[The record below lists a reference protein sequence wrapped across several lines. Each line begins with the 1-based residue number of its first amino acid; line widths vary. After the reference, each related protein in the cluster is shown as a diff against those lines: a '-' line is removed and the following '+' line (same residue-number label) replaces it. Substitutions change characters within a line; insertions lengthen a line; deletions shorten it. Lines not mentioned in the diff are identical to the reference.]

1 MKIQNIL
8 ATKGPQ
14 VVTVRTGQML
24 TEAIN
29 LLVQHNIGAVV
40 VLDDAG
46 QLGGILSERD
56 IVRAVN
62 RGEDLTTRR
71 VLDVMTKRVICG
83 SPQDDLTSVMQTMTV
98 KRFRHLPILERGKLV
113 GLISIGDIVKAKLDE
128 YQGEVE
134 TLEAQIIGN

>member
-8 ATKGPQ
+8 ATKGSQ

-29 LLVQHNIGAVV
+29 LLVQHNIGAVI

-46 QLGGILSERD
+46 QVGGILSERD

-62 RGEDLTTRR
+62 RGEDLATRR
-71 VLDVMTKRVICG
+71 VLDVMTRRVIFG

-98 KRFRHLPILERGKLV
+98 KRFRHLPILDRGKLV

-128 YQGEVE
+128 YQGAVE
-134 TLEAQIIGN
+134 TLETQIIGN